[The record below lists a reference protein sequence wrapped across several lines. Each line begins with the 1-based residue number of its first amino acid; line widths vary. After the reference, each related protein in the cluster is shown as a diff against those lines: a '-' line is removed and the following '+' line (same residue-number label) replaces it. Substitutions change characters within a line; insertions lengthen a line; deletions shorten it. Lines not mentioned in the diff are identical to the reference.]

1 VIALAE
7 RAAGAAR
14 RDGAAARG
22 WVLEHARRA
31 FASRDRLMLELA
43 SLGMAVAPPCGNFLF
58 VPAARATADARAR
71 RERGVRVRA
80 LEGLAGNAPA
90 LRAAGGSALRIGVGP
105 WQAMARVLDVL
116 REVLP
121 CA

>member
-1 VIALAE
+1 
-7 RAAGAAR
+7 
-14 RDGAAARG
+14 
-22 WVLEHARRA
+22 
-31 FASRDRLMLELA
+31 M
-43 SLGMAVAPPCGNFLF
+43 
-58 VPAARATADARAR
+58 